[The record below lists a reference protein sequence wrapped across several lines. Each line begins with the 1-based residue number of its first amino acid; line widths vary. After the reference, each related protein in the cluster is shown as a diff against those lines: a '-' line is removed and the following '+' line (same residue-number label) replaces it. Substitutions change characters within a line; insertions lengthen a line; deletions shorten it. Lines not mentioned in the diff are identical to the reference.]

1 MQKKNIDSTVN
12 VIIFTIG
19 MISMLCLLL
28 YSWKH
33 TGDLFARH
41 IAPMQI
47 GYICALGIELS
58 VVWLSWKLGKTHTLK
73 SMSGV
78 ALMMVVV
85 VSAAANLSE
94 GFYVRYET
102 EMTLSSFASIDWI
115 QFGISVMA
123 TLLISI
129 IVFALSEVLSG
140 DSKKALSTFAEVP
153 HVVHKDSI
161 AAISQTCPPVAVN
174 AITETKINETKRKQ
188 TDKPTALKEYIL
200 QNPNATYRDIT
211 ANTPITNIAA
221 IKPLAQQIGYTK
233 TPSGWMHTNGATK

>member
-1 MQKKNIDSTVN
+1 
-12 VIIFTIG
+12 
-19 MISMLCLLL
+19 MLCLLL

-33 TGDLFARH
+33 TGDLLARH
-41 IAPMQI
+41 INPMQI

-140 DSKKALSTFAEVP
+140 DSKKALSTFVEIP

-161 AAISQTCPPVAVN
+161 AAISQTSPVIALNTTTQSKVN
-174 AITETKINETKRKQ
+174 ESKSKLNETTNETKRKQ
-188 TDKPTALKEYIL
+188 FDKPTVLKEYIL

-233 TPSGWMHTNGATK
+233 TPNGWTHTNGATK

>member
-1 MQKKNIDSTVN
+1 
-12 VIIFTIG
+12 
-19 MISMLCLLL
+19 
-28 YSWKH
+28 
-33 TGDLFARH
+33 
-41 IAPMQI
+41 
-47 GYICALGIELS
+47 
-58 VVWLSWKLGKTHTLK
+58 
-73 SMSGV
+73 MSGV

-102 EMTLSSFASIDWI
+102 EMTLNSFASIDWI

-140 DSKKALSTFAEVP
+140 DSRKALSTFAEIP
-153 HVVHKDSI
+153 HVVHKDSS
-161 AAISQTCPPVAVN
+161 AVISQICPPVATKVTTEIVERSK
-174 AITETKINETKRKQ
+174 ITERPKTQ
-188 TDKPTALKEYIL
+188 PDKSAVLKEYIL
-200 QNPNATYRDIT
+200 KNPNATYRDIT

-233 TPSGWMHTNGATK
+233 TPNGWTHTNGVTR

>member
-19 MISMLCLLL
+19 MFAMLCLLL

-33 TGDLFARH
+33 TGDLLARH
-41 IAPMQI
+41 IKPMQI

-94 GFYVRYET
+94 GFYVRYEA

-140 DSKKALSTFAEVP
+140 DSKKALSTFAEIP

-161 AAISQTCPPVAVN
+161 AAISQTSPPI
-174 AITETKINETKRKQ
+174 AIKTTTEKPKKQ

-200 QNPNATYRDIT
+200 QNPNATYREIT

-233 TPSGWMHTNGATK
+233 TPNGWTHTNGATK

>member
-1 MQKKNIDSTVN
+1 
-12 VIIFTIG
+12 
-19 MISMLCLLL
+19 MLCLLL

-140 DSKKALSTFAEVP
+140 DSKKALSTFSETN

-161 AAISQTCPPVAVN
+161 AAISQSSPVVTLN
-174 AITETKINETKRKQ
+174 TMIQTKPNESKRKQ
-188 TDKPTALKEYIL
+188 LVKQSDKPTVLKEYIL

-221 IKPLAQQIGYTK
+221 IKPLADQIGYTK
-233 TPSGWMHTNGATK
+233 TPNGWMHTNGATK